1 MPVKKIQKKKKE
13 EHPIT
18 NHHDHRT
25 FGQRASDGLTARMGS
40 WHFIFLFFAFL
51 FVWMGLNVWGY
62 LNSWDPY
69 PFILLNLCL
78 SCLAAIQAPIIMMSQ
93 NRAAERDRLA
103 AKYDYAVN
111 RKAEKE
117 IQNMQRDLEE
127 IKEML
132 RGIKKYNKVKTGK

>member
-1 MPVKKIQKKKKE
+1 MKNKKIDK
-13 EHPIT
+13 HPI
-18 NHHDHRT
+18 NARRDNRT
-25 FGQRASDGLTARMGS
+25 LGQRASDKLTEHMGS
-40 WHFIFLFFAFL
+40 WHFIFIFL
-51 FVWMGLNVWGY
+51 STMLVWIIINVLGFVLR
-62 LNSWDPY
+62 WDPY

-93 NRAAERDRLA
+93 NRQAERDRLS

-117 IQNMQRDLEE
+117 IQNMQKDLDE

-132 RGIKKYNKVKTGK
+132 RKKH